1 MVARAASIGGRIP
14 GLWSQYAVEHV
25 CGFGFVKRGF
35 DLGRFD
41 REKHRLLGLENLD
54 TTTVSHGDCKMLWSL
69 DLADKHVTSD
79 GDVHVRIF
87 FAC

>member
-1 MVARAASIGGRIP
+1 MVARAASVGGRIP

-41 REKHRLLGLENLD
+41 IKSR
-54 TTTVSHGDCKMLWSL
+54 
-69 DLADKHVTSD
+69 
-79 GDVHVRIF
+79 
-87 FAC
+87 FAWFVGF